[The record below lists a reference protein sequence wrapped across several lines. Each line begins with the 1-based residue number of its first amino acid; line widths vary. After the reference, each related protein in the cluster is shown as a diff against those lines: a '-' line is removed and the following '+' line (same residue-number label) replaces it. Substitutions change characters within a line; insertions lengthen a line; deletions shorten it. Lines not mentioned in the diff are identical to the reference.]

1 MNVLRNTQQY
11 IVECFFVI
19 NFVEKIIKIIMD
31 KIKIGS
37 TGYCIICRKNNTL
50 LSDEH
55 VIPDAIG
62 GHYHIYNVCKK
73 CNSILGDNIDIKLL
87 NHILIKLHR
96 FANRMKGKTGSVP
109 NPFDVKSATDIGQ
122 KVRVEDNNGV
132 LTPFLLPDVKSN
144 SDGTHI
150 QITLDKRDEKD
161 IEQIIAK
168 KLKKHG
174 LSSGTHQMVETRSY
188 HESNPVIHS
197 TLSFDLED
205 FKIGMLKIAYE
216 FAVDSVPN
224 FLNDNNAILISE
236 ILCNQDFNK
245 LSQIQFIGSG
255 FENLLHPI
263 FGNLIDFSNK
273 NRHYLFLVESQN
285 NLMCFVNLFN
295 LISIGVILSEN
306 STYLNDD
313 FIVGINDIN
322 ATTFDKYTATEL
334 FNKTRHSL
342 EYQFQYIFSSAK
354 ESDAFSTGIK
364 NGFFKHFMIEDKTP
378 LFFKDGKV
386 AYSDFAE
393 KLPSIQN
400 VKDICKN
407 GTLMFEYELNEELYV
422 KFLPANVLVRVSK
435 ITTINHLNCL

>member
-1 MNVLRNTQQY
+1 
-11 IVECFFVI
+11 
-19 NFVEKIIKIIMD
+19 
-31 KIKIGS
+31 
-37 TGYCIICRKNNTL
+37 
-50 LSDEH
+50 
-55 VIPDAIG
+55 
-62 GHYHIYNVCKK
+62 
-73 CNSILGDNIDIKLL
+73 
-87 NHILIKLHR
+87 
-96 FANRMKGKTGSVP
+96 
-109 NPFDVKSATDIGQ
+109 
-122 KVRVEDNNGV
+122 
-132 LTPFLLPDVKSN
+132 
-144 SDGTHI
+144 
-150 QITLDKRDEKD
+150 
-161 IEQIIAK
+161 
-168 KLKKHG
+168 
-174 LSSGTHQMVETRSY
+174 
-188 HESNPVIHS
+188 
-197 TLSFDLED
+197 
-205 FKIGMLKIAYE
+205 
-216 FAVDSVPN
+216 
-224 FLNDNNAILISE
+224 
-236 ILCNQDFNK
+236 
-245 LSQIQFIGSG
+245 
-255 FENLLHPI
+255 
-263 FGNLIDFSNK
+263 
-273 NRHYLFLVESQN
+273 
-285 NLMCFVNLFN
+285 MCFVNLFN